1 MKKNTTK
8 RSLLAS
14 LLALAMCVTMLVG
27 TTFAWFTDSASV
39 SVSKIE
45 AGKLDIDVFY
55 ADTADG
61 SEGSNWTLLT
71 KDSNPLSFLRK
82 QADGTLAQD
91 ASILWE
97 PNCTYSLPALKIV
110 NNGNLAL
117 KYKVLITGLQGDS
130 ELNDVIEW
138 TMKLGND
145 AFVMGSEHSLAAK
158 TGDTVASDILTIQG
172 HMDADAGNKYQGMT
186 IQGVSITVL
195 ATQDTVENDSKD
207 NQYDKDAPY
216 EIVKV
221 SDEKELRTALY
232 NAPTDGRGVKIVLQ
246 DDITLEMLYS
256 PTLFSHSNEAGTWKS
271 HGMTDEEAAAEAA
284 KPENGVVADS
294 STQYNTLTH
303 YKIGVMP
310 TAENPSQWN
319 PIVSEQTLEERAQFG
334 AYIHAGDTR
343 CARLVVKAGQDV
355 ILDLNGKTL
364 AKRADAAHGTW
375 DNTDT
380 DIIANYGLLKI
391 TDSTGS
397 AGTVKGNG
405 FFSCGGAVL
414 HNFSGAVMTVEKV
427 NIDGNAENMT
437 NIWTSKHS
445 GQYVISNE
453 GGTVVIDGANV
464 YDTHPDVNASLVVNT
479 SGTMTIKGGAT
490 LNHPTTKAVNV
501 KGGKV
506 LVENATIFSD
516 KYAVYAAKGTA
527 EVNKANVTVIGT
539 GTMTE
544 DGGTIIRK

>member
-14 LLALAMCVTMLVG
+14 VLALVMCVTMLVG
-27 TTFAWFTDSASV
+27 ATFAWFTDSASV

-71 KDSNPLSFLRK
+71 KNSDPLSFLRK

-158 TGDTVASDILTIQG
+158 TGDTVTSDILTIQG

-186 IQGVSITVL
+186 IEGVSITVL
-195 ATQDTVENDSKD
+195 ATQDTVESDSKD

-294 STQYNTLTH
+294 STQYNTLAH

-319 PIVSEQTLEERAQFG
+319 PIVSNQTLEERAQFG

-479 SGTMTIKGGAT
+479 SGTMTIKGG
-490 LNHPTTKAVNV
+490 
-501 KGGKV
+501 KV

-516 KYAVYAAKGTA
+516 KYAIYAAKGTA
-527 EVNKANVTVIGT
+527 EVNKANVTVNGT

>member
-1 MKKNTTK
+1 M
-8 RSLLAS
+8 
-14 LLALAMCVTMLVG
+14 
-27 TTFAWFTDSASV
+27 
-39 SVSKIE
+39 
-45 AGKLDIDVFY
+45 
-55 ADTADG
+55 
-61 SEGSNWTLLT
+61 
-71 KDSNPLSFLRK
+71 
-82 QADGTLAQD
+82 
-91 ASILWE
+91 
-97 PNCTYSLPALKIV
+97 
-110 NNGNLAL
+110 
-117 KYKVLITGLQGDS
+117 
-130 ELNDVIEW
+130 
-138 TMKLGND
+138 
-145 AFVMGSEHSLAAK
+145 
-158 TGDTVASDILTIQG
+158 
-172 HMDADAGNKYQGMT
+172 
-186 IQGVSITVL
+186 
-195 ATQDTVENDSKD
+195 
-207 NQYDKDAPY
+207 
-216 EIVKV
+216 KV

-294 STQYNTLTH
+294 STQYNTLAH

-380 DIIANYGLLKI
+380 DIIANYGLMKI

-405 FFSCGGAVL
+405 FFSCG
-414 HNFSGAVMTVEKV
+414 GAVMTVEKV

-464 YDTHPDVNASLVVNT
+464 YDTHPDVDASLVVNT

-490 LNHPTTKAVNV
+490 LNHPNTKNINC
-501 KGGKV
+501 KGGEIF
-506 LVENATIFSD
+506 VERATIISD
-516 KYAVYAAKGTA
+516 KYAVYAAKGTV
-527 EVNKANVTVIGT
+527 EVNEANVTIIGT

-544 DGGTIIRK
+544 AGGTIIRK